1 MKKSWIIILVVVA
14 VIAWMGITLAN
25 NKKKI
30 DESKKVVDRS
40 NIAIPVS
47 AEVAFIGPVAGSVVL
62 PASLEPVN
70 EADVTVSV
78 AGKIDRLNFD
88 LGTIVRKGQVLGSL
102 ETTQKELSLK
112 STGLSLKKLE
122 ADYKRY
128 KELYEKGAATEV
140 QFNDVKFNYENTKI
154 QYEQIREQIVDSR
167 ITAPVSGIISTKNI
181 EQGEFANPGAALA
194 KIVDISTLKATVL
207 VNEQNVYQLK
217 NGQNVTIETDI
228 LPGKTL
234 KGEISFISP
243 SGDAAH
249 NYAVEVQLKNQQVQL
264 KAGTFIRV
272 NFNLQNNQDV
282 LQIPKVAL
290 VEGTKNP
297 YIYTVEN
304 GLAKM
309 RKLVLGRE
317 IGDNI
322 EVVQGLQPNE
332 QVIVNG
338 QINLVE
344 GSLVE
349 VVKSK

>member
-1 MKKSWIIILVVVA
+1 MKKSYLIILA
-14 VIAWMGITLAN
+14 VIAIIAVMGITLAN

-30 DESKKVVDRS
+30 DESKKIVDRS
-40 NIAIPVS
+40 KIAIPVS
-47 AEVAFIGPVAGSVVL
+47 VEGAFVGPVAGSVIM
-62 PASLEPVN
+62 PASLEPMN

-78 AGKIDRLNFD
+78 AGKVDRLNFN
-88 LGTIVRKGQVLGSL
+88 LGSVVKKGQVLGSL

-112 STGLSLKKLE
+112 ATGLSLKKLE

-128 KELYEKGAATEV
+128 KDLFEGGAATEV

-154 QYEQIREQIVDSR
+154 QYDQIREQIADSR
-167 ITAPVSGIISTKNI
+167 ITAPLSGIISVKNI
-181 EQGEFANPGAALA
+181 EAGEFANPGTSLA

-217 NGQNVTIETDI
+217 KGQKVSIETDI
-228 LPGKTL
+228 LPGKKL
-234 KGEISFISP
+234 QGEISFISP

-249 NYAVEVQLKNQQVQL
+249 NYAVEVQVKNQDVQL

-272 NFNLQNNQDV
+272 NFNLQNNANV
-282 LQIPKVAL
+282 LQIPKAAL

-297 YIYTVEN
+297 YVYVVEN
-304 GLAKM
+304 ASVKAK
-309 RKLVLGRE
+309 KVVLGRE
-317 IGDNI
+317 IGNNI
-322 EVVQGLQPNE
+322 EIVQGLQANE
-332 QVIVNG
+332 QVVVSG

-349 VVKSK
+349 VVKNK

>member
-47 AEVAFIGPVAGSVVL
+47 AEVAFIGHVAGSVIL

-88 LGTIVRKGQVLGSL
+88 LGTIVKRGQVLGSL

-154 QYEQIREQIVDSR
+154 QYEQIREQIADSR

-181 EQGEFANPGAALA
+181 EQGEFANPGVALA

-217 NGQNVTIETDI
+217 KGQIVTIETDI

-243 SGDAAH
+243 SGDEAH